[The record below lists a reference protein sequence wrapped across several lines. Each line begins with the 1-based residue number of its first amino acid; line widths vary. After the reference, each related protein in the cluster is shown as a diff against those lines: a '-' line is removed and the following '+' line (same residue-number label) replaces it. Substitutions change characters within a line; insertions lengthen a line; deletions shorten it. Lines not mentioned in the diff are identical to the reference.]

1 MSGHPNKRSGS
12 SRRARNTR
20 SSVAPPLDNRPPT
33 SVGLFAGIGGIEL
46 GLHSAGFETVLLSE
60 IDPAARAV
68 LEHRFPDIELHG
80 DIRTLQELPQVE
92 LVAGGFPCQDLS
104 QAGRTAGIRGRNSGL
119 VGEVFR
125 LVERAETGPRWLLLE
140 NVPFMLQLERGRAMD
155 YLTTQLEELGFDWA
169 YRVVDARSFGV
180 PQRRKRVVL
189 VASRSDDPRTVLF
202 ADDAGERLFPRREDS
217 ACGFYWTEG
226 LRGLGWAIDAVP
238 TLKGGSTIGIP
249 SPPAIWLAR
258 GGIVVPDIRDTERLQ
273 GFEADWT
280 EPAMHTGRRG
290 AALRW
295 KLVGNAVSVP
305 VAAWVGRHF
314 REPQEYDAGLDDGP
328 PRAHGRRWPVAAYGI
343 GGNRQAVNVSE
354 WPVHDRFT
362 PLGEFLQY
370 PTRDLSP
377 RATAGFLERARR
389 SSLRFPHGFLDAVEA
404 HLEQVSGKP
413 DQLALAG

>member
-1 MSGHPNKRSGS
+1 M
-12 SRRARNTR
+12 A
-20 SSVAPPLDNRPPT
+20 AALDPHRPT

-46 GLHSAGFETVLLSE
+46 GLHDSGFETILLSE

-68 LEHRFPDIELHG
+68 LERRFPDVELHG
-80 DIRTLQELPQVE
+80 DIRTLDELPRAE

-119 VGEVFR
+119 VEEVFR
-125 LVERAETGPRWLLLE
+125 LLGHAETSPRWLLLE

-155 YLTTQLEELGFDWA
+155 FLASQLEALGFDWA
-169 YRVVDARSFGV
+169 YRIVDARSFGL

-189 VASRSDDPRTVLF
+189 VASRTEDPRTVLF
-202 ADDAGERLFPRREDS
+202 ADDAGERLFLCREDS

-226 LRGLGWAIDAVP
+226 LRGLGWAVDAVP

-249 SPPAIWLAR
+249 SPPAIWFAR
-258 GGIVVPDIRDTERLQ
+258 GGIVVPDIRDAERLQ
-273 GFEADWT
+273 GFDADWT
-280 EPAMHTGRRG
+280 EPAMHLGRRG
-290 AALRW
+290 GALRW
-295 KLVGNAVSVP
+295 KLVGNAVSVS
-305 VAAWVGRHF
+305 VAAWVGRHL
-314 REPQEYDAGLDDGP
+314 REPHEYDAGLDDGP
-328 PRAHGRRWPVAAYGI
+328 PREDGRRWPVAAYGI
-343 GGNRQAVNVSE
+343 GGCRQAVSVSE
-354 WPVHDRFT
+354 WPVHDPFT
-362 PLGEFLQY
+362 PLGEFLEY

-404 HLEQVSGKP
+404 HLEQVSGEP